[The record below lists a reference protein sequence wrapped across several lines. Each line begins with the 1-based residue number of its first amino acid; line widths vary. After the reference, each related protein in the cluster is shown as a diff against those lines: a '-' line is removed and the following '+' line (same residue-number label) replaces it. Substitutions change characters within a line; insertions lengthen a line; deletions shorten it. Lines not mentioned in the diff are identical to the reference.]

1 LPVRFSVY
9 RIVHA
14 DTGKALSILRNTEVA
29 PGKSDGLGGES
40 WMWLHRPPTLDKRV
54 LARCC
59 RFDGEVRMSTGPI
72 RRASVPIGAAVPSL
86 VRWGL
91 SCDADLVFRTIATFG
106 PRSASML
113 AAELGVPVHRV
124 DSALAE
130 LLTVG
135 AAISVTDQARAGR
148 PAPVWATRSPADVV
162 TMLRSRRLRPVA
174 AERQGRAHHQAVM
187 SLTDR
192 RGATSSLLTGPAP
205 TGGMLGDGV
214 RYLASRAA
222 ARERLAELIAIERQ
236 EHLAINTEQA
246 FDAASARAAAPLDQ
260 QILQRGV
267 RMRVIGLP
275 PADQDLHV
283 GAASLAHPRC
293 GYRET
298 PHVPLKLVVIDHN
311 VAFFPADPSD
321 LERGYLE
328 ISQPGVVRALVML
341 FEQHWA
347 NAINPRER
355 GMEDIVLDDRELELI
370 MLLADGHTDVS
381 AAAQLRIS
389 ARSVTN
395 IMRGVMDRLG
405 VDNRFQLGL
414 ALGAARVA
422 HPAIR
427 STDTPSTTEV
437 TEA

>member
-1 LPVRFSVY
+1 
-9 RIVHA
+9 
-14 DTGKALSILRNTEVA
+14 
-29 PGKSDGLGGES
+29 
-40 WMWLHRPPTLDKRV
+40 
-54 LARCC
+54 
-59 RFDGEVRMSTGPI
+59 
-72 RRASVPIGAAVPSL
+72 
-86 VRWGL
+86 
-91 SCDADLVFRTIATFG
+91 
-106 PRSASML
+106 
-113 AAELGVPVHRV
+113 
-124 DSALAE
+124 
-130 LLTVG
+130 
-135 AAISVTDQARAGR
+135 
-148 PAPVWATRSPADVV
+148 
-162 TMLRSRRLRPVA
+162 
-174 AERQGRAHHQAVM
+174 
-187 SLTDR
+187 
-192 RGATSSLLTGPAP
+192 
-205 TGGMLGDGV
+205 
-214 RYLASRAA
+214 
-222 ARERLAELIAIERQ
+222 
-236 EHLAINTEQA
+236 
-246 FDAASARAAAPLDQ
+246 
-260 QILQRGV
+260 
-267 RMRVIGLP
+267 
-275 PADQDLHV
+275 
-283 GAASLAHPRC
+283 
-293 GYRET
+293 
-298 PHVPLKLVVIDHN
+298 